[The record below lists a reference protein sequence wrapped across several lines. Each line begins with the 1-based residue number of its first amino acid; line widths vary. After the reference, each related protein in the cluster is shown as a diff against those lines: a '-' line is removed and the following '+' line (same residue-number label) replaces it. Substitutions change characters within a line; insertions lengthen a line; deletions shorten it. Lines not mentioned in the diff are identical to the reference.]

1 MSSTHVAILGAIA
14 GFTIYL
20 GLPLGR
26 VRGLSVRTRGILS
39 MLAAGILLFIFWD
52 VLTASHDILEGS
64 LAQAKAG
71 DGWNTFVAQFL
82 MAAVGFAVGAF
93 GLAWLERTVMRLRP
107 RAADGGRQRRGRGDR
122 RWGSQD
128 CGSGGRRAPRFA
140 DDGHADRR
148 RDRPA

>member
-1 MSSTHVAILGAIA
+1 MSSTHVAVLGAIA

-26 VRGLSVRTRGILS
+26 VRGLSARTRGVLS

-64 LAQAKAG
+64 LAGAKAG
-71 DGWNTFVAQFL
+71 EGWNVFAAQFV

-93 GLAWLERTVMRLRP
+93 GLAWLERTVMRL
-107 RAADGGRQRRGRGDR
+107 
-122 RWGSQD
+122 
-128 CGSGGRRAPRFA
+128 
-140 DDGHADRR
+140 
-148 RDRPA
+148 

>member
-52 VLTASHDILEGS
+52 VLTAAHDILEGES
-64 LAQAKAG
+64 
-71 DGWNTFVAQFL
+71 
-82 MAAVGFAVGAF
+82 
-93 GLAWLERTVMRLRP
+93 RP
-107 RAADGGRQRRGRGDR
+107 GQ
-122 RWGSQD
+122 
-128 CGSGGRRAPRFA
+128 GRRRLESPSWRSS
-140 DDGHADRR
+140 
-148 RDRPA
+148 

>member
-1 MSSTHVAILGAIA
+1 MSSMHVAILGAIA

-26 VRGLSVRTRGILS
+26 VRGLPIRTRGILS

-52 VLTASHDILEGS
+52 VLTAAHDILEGS
-64 LAQAKAG
+64 LAHAKGG

-82 MAAVGFAVGAF
+82 MAAVGLAVGAF

-107 RAADGGRQRRGRGDR
+107 RAPMAGGSAEAAVIGGGGPRTAGLAADARRGSLTIGLLVARAT
-122 RWGSQD
+122 
-128 CGSGGRRAPRFA
+128 GR
-140 DDGHADRR
+140 
-148 RDRPA
+148 